1 MGAIMAQSS
10 AAATA
15 QIGEQYKQLI
25 ENYPKLEN
33 LSFGTVD
40 RLSGNLN
47 NATTQEAQGYIRRA
61 LEMGGL
67 DPQAANPTSIEQALY
82 DKGESDLALG
92 RSLSPEQERAATQ
105 SARASMAAR
114 GLGSSMAST
123 AAEVLNRDSYATQR
137 ERERQGFA
145 ASASDQL
152 INGVTS
158 RRMNLANLYSS
169 GAGNL
174 IASDP
179 YSRAVGPGLGLG
191 MQTQGNQMQQ
201 IGNTFSSANQMAGNV
216 ASFNA
221 NMLDSRYNSYMNNNA
236 AMRAANMQAGATRQA
251 ATMNMIGGIGQG
263 VLGGGMLAL
272 SDKREKTE
280 IKPLGKSGSILGLK
294 TYSYKYKGD
303 DKERVGMMAQDVQKV
318 LPEAVEEVTY
328 KGKTRLAIKPAVI
341 GAALAEELAA
351 QAA

>member
-1 MGAIMAQSS
+1 MGGSSGGKTKKSSAPPQAQPLDYGAIMRESS

-15 QIGEQYKQLI
+15 QVGEQYKALI

-40 RLSGNLN
+40 RLSGKLN

-61 LEMGGL
+61 LQMGDL
-67 DPQAANPTSIEQALY
+67 DPQAADPTSIEQALY

-123 AAEVLNRDSYATQR
+123 AAEILNRDSYATQR

-145 ASASDQL
+145 ASASNQL
-152 INGVTS
+152 INGVTA
-158 RRMNLANLYSS
+158 RRMNLANLYTS

-201 IGNTFSSANQMAGNV
+201 IGGAFNSANQLGGDV

-221 NMLDSRYNSYMNNNA
+221 NLLDSKYNSYMNNQASLQA
-236 AMRAANMQAGATRQA
+236 ARMQAGASSSA
-251 ATMNMIGGIGQG
+251 GMMGMAGGIGGGALMG
-263 VLGGGMLAL
+263 VGLAL
-272 SDKREKTE
+272 
-280 IKPLGKSGSILGLK
+280 
-294 TYSYKYKGD
+294 
-303 DKERVGMMAQDVQKV
+303 
-318 LPEAVEEVTY
+318 
-328 KGKTRLAIKPAVI
+328 
-341 GAALAEELAA
+341 
-351 QAA
+351 

>member
-1 MGAIMAQSS
+1 LDYKIMGGSSGGKKKSSTPAPAQAQQLDYGAIMRESS

-15 QIGEQYKQLI
+15 QIGEQYKALI

-61 LEMGGL
+61 LQMGDL
-67 DPQAANPTSIEQALY
+67 DPQAADPTSIEQALY

-145 ASASDQL
+145 ASASNQL

-158 RRMNLANLYSS
+158 RRMNLANLYTS

-201 IGNTFSSANQMAGNV
+201 IGGVFNSANQLGGDV

-221 NMLDSRYNSYMNNNA
+221 NLLDSKYNSYMNNQASLQA
-236 AMRAANMQAGATRQA
+236 ARMQAGAANRA
-251 ATMNMIGGIGQG
+251 ATMGMIGSAIQ
-263 VLGGGMLAL
+263 GGMQAGGMVGLGQFGLMSSLA
-272 SDKREKTE
+272 K
-280 IKPLGKSGSILGLK
+280 
-294 TYSYKYKGD
+294 
-303 DKERVGMMAQDVQKV
+303 
-318 LPEAVEEVTY
+318 
-328 KGKTRLAIKPAVI
+328 
-341 GAALAEELAA
+341 
-351 QAA
+351 

>member
-1 MGAIMAQSS
+1 LQMG
-10 AAATA
+10 
-15 QIGEQYKQLI
+15 
-25 ENYPKLEN
+25 
-33 LSFGTVD
+33 D
-40 RLSGNLN
+40 
-47 NATTQEAQGYIRRA
+47 
-61 LEMGGL
+61 L
-67 DPQAANPTSIEQALY
+67 DPQAADPTSIEQALY

-123 AAEVLNRDSYATQR
+123 AAEILNRDSYATQR

-145 ASASDQL
+145 ASASNQL

-158 RRMNLANLYSS
+158 RRMNLANLYTS

-201 IGNTFSSANQMAGNV
+201 IGGAFNSANQLGGDV

-221 NMLDSRYNSYMNNNA
+221 NLLDSKYNSYMNNQA
-236 AMRAANMQAGATRQA
+236 SLQSARMQAGASGNA
-251 ATMNMIGGIGQG
+251 ATMGLIGSGVGAAAGI
-263 VLGGGMLAL
+263 
-272 SDKREKTE
+272 
-280 IKPLGKSGSILGLK
+280 
-294 TYSYKYKGD
+294 
-303 DKERVGMMAQDVQKV
+303 
-318 LPEAVEEVTY
+318 
-328 KGKTRLAIKPAVI
+328 AVI
-341 GAALAEELAA
+341 AI
-351 QAA
+351 